1 MGKSPDTRTNIPTES
16 WALLLTQEDICT
28 YSVASELYL
37 QLRGTLAI
45 SEYILHLPHNI
56 RQYYTSIG
64 LRVFKLIVLLC
75 CQRNGF
81 KPRQSQFSIL
91 CQVQVTLIFHKP
103 LHKKALYRPGKKKKK
118 KSVIPLSL
126 LLSLIFE
133 NRRRTIIFLYPCN
146 NTYQLQCTTY
156 CNIYIIDS
164 SLRNM
169 I

>member
-1 MGKSPDTRTNIPTES
+1 MGKSLDTRTNIPTES

-45 SEYILHLPHNI
+45 SEYILHLPHSI

-91 CQVQVTLIFHKP
+91 CHVQVPLIFHKP
-103 LHKKALYRPGKKKKK
+103 LHKRTLYKKKVCHPFKSFAVSYFWEQKK
-118 KSVIPLSL
+118 NYYISLPLQ
-126 LLSLIFE
+126 
-133 NRRRTIIFLYPCN
+133 YH
-146 NTYQLQCTTY
+146 TYQLQFTTS
-156 CNIYIIDS
+156 CNNYIIDS
-164 SLRNM
+164 SLRN
-169 I
+169 II

>member
-118 KSVIPLSL
+118 VCHPFKSFAVSY
-126 LLSLIFE
+126 F
-133 NRRRTIIFLYPCN
+133 
-146 NTYQLQCTTY
+146 
-156 CNIYIIDS
+156 
-164 SLRNM
+164 
-169 I
+169 